1 MECGYQEWRDAWK
14 PQGTWTWGM
23 LGSLGLHGL
32 LLAGIV
38 AVYHDRPPRP
48 KVVVPVEAI
57 CLVSPGPRGGG
68 GGQPAPVT
76 RPQPAAQKPK
86 PRITPPAKPR
96 VKPKPQPKVR
106 PAPPPEP
113 TKAPVIPTPAPA
125 PAITQAKSSLTAT
138 AGSRTCPPGARA
150 GASGTGRG
158 GRGRGPGS
166 GSGPGVGSGQG
177 RGVGSGSALQGYL
190 HTIRQLLEQQK
201 DYPRMARRRNM
212 QGVVVVMFTI
222 AAGGQ
227 IESARVSRSSGHGL
241 LDEGARNTIKRVGRF
256 PPFPAA
262 LNRQKLTIK
271 IPLAFRLTRD

>member
-1 MECGYQEWRDAWK
+1 MECGYPEWRDAWR

-23 LGSLGLHGL
+23 LGSLMLHGL
-32 LLAGIV
+32 LLTGIV
-38 AVYHDRPPRP
+38 VVYQDRPPRP

-57 CLVSPGPRGGG
+57 CLVSPGPRRGG

-76 RPQPAAQKPK
+76 RPQPATQKP
-86 PRITPPAKPR
+86 RVSPPPKRR
-96 VKPKPQPKVR
+96 VKPKPRPQVR

-125 PAITQAKSSLTAT
+125 PAITQAKPLLTAT
-138 AGSRTCPPGARA
+138 AGSRTCPPGARV

-158 GRGRGPGS
+158 GRGGGPGS
-166 GSGPGVGSGQG
+166 GSGSGVGSGQG
-177 RGVGSGSALQGYL
+177 QGVGSGSALQGYL
-190 HTIRQLLEQQK
+190 HTIRQLLEKQK

-212 QGVVVVMFTI
+212 QGVVVVMFTV

-227 IESARVSRSSGHGL
+227 IESATVSRSSGHDL

-256 PPFPAA
+256 PPFPAE
-262 LNRQKLTIK
+262 LHRQKLTIK

>member
-23 LGSLGLHGL
+23 LGSLLLHGL

-38 AVYHDRPPRP
+38 VVYHDRPPRP

-68 GGQPAPVT
+68 GQPAPVT
-76 RPQPAAQKPK
+76 RPQPATQKPK
-86 PRITPPAKPR
+86 PRVSPPPKPR
-96 VKPKPQPKVR
+96 VKPKPRPKVR

-125 PAITQAKSSLTAT
+125 PAITQAKPSLTAT
-138 AGSRTCPPGARA
+138 AGSRTCPPGAS
-150 GASGTGRG
+150 ASGTGRG
-158 GRGRGPGS
+158 GRGGGPGS
-166 GSGPGVGSGQG
+166 GSGPGVGSGRGQ
-177 RGVGSGSALQGYL
+177 GVGSGSALQGYL
-190 HTIRQLLEQQK
+190 HTIRQLLEKQK

-212 QGVVVVMFTI
+212 QGVVIVMFTI

-227 IESARVSRSSGHGL
+227 IESARVSRSSGHDL

-256 PPFPAA
+256 PPFPAE

-271 IPLAFRLTRD
+271 IPLAFRLTHD

>member
-1 MECGYQEWRDAWK
+1 MECGYEQWRDAWK

-23 LGSLGLHGL
+23 LGSLVLHGL
-32 LLAGIV
+32 LVAGIV
-38 AVYHDRPPRP
+38 AVYRDRPPQP

-57 CLVSPGPRGGG
+57 CLVTPGPRGGG

-76 RPQPAAQKPK
+76 RPQPATQKPK
-86 PRITPPAKPR
+86 PPVPPPPKRR
-96 VKPKPQPKVR
+96 VKPKPLPKVR
-106 PAPPPEP
+106 PAPLPET

-125 PAITQAKSSLTAT
+125 PAVTQAKPSLTAS
-138 AGSRTCPPGARA
+138 AGSRTCPPGAS
-150 GASGTGRG
+150 ASGKGRG
-158 GRGRGPGS
+158 GRDAGS
-166 GSGPGVGSGQG
+166 GSGSGRGVGSGRG

-190 HTIRQLLEQQK
+190 HTIRQLLEKQK

-212 QGVVVVMFTI
+212 QGVVIVMFTI

-227 IESARVSRSSGHGL
+227 IESSSVSRSSGHDL

-256 PPFPAA
+256 PPFPAE

>member
-23 LGSLGLHGL
+23 LGSLLLHGL

-38 AVYHDRPPRP
+38 VVYHDRPPRP

-68 GGQPAPVT
+68 GQPAPVT
-76 RPQPAAQKPK
+76 RPQPATQKPK
-86 PRITPPAKPR
+86 PRVSPPPKPR
-96 VKPKPQPKVR
+96 VKPKPRPKVR

-125 PAITQAKSSLTAT
+125 PAITQAKPSLTAT
-138 AGSRTCPPGARA
+138 AGSRTCPPGAS
-150 GASGTGRG
+150 ASGTGRG
-158 GRGRGPGS
+158 GRGGGPGS
-166 GSGPGVGSGQG
+166 GSGPGVGSGRGQ
-177 RGVGSGSALQGYL
+177 GVGSGSALQGYL
-190 HTIRQLLEQQK
+190 HTIRQLLEKQK

-212 QGVVVVMFTI
+212 QGVVIVMFTI

-227 IESARVSRSSGHGL
+227 IESARVSRSSGHDL

-256 PPFPAA
+256 PPFPAE